1 MTGRWRVASPAALSW
16 RSWAGEIV
24 VYDDGSGDT
33 HYLEPLAAEV
43 FERLLDAPA
52 DLDELAARVAQSL
65 AVDRDEAIL
74 LDRRGVDDEIA
85 VGAVDDAP
93 VEPPF
98 EDRHGVKKR

>member
-1 MTGRWRVASPAALSW
+1 MTGLWRVASPAALSW

-65 AVDRDEAIL
+65 AVDRDDELAQAI
-74 LDRRGVDDEIA
+74 
-85 VGAVDDAP
+85 GAVVDKFRACGL
-93 VEPPF
+93 VA
-98 EDRHGVKKR
+98 RQAAAI

>member
-65 AVDRDEAIL
+65 AVDRDDELAQAI
-74 LDRRGVDDEIA
+74 
-85 VGAVDDAP
+85 GAVVDQFRACGL
-93 VEPPF
+93 VA
-98 EDRHGVKKR
+98 RQAAAI

>member
-52 DLDELAARVAQSL
+52 DLDELAAAVVDKFRACGLVARQ
-65 AVDRDEAIL
+65 AA
-74 LDRRGVDDEIA
+74 
-85 VGAVDDAP
+85 GA
-93 VEPPF
+93 
-98 EDRHGVKKR
+98 

>member
-65 AVDRDEAIL
+65 AVDRDDELAQAI
-74 LDRRGVDDEIA
+74 
-85 VGAVDDAP
+85 GAVVDKFRACGL
-93 VEPPF
+93 VA
-98 EDRHGVKKR
+98 RQAAAI